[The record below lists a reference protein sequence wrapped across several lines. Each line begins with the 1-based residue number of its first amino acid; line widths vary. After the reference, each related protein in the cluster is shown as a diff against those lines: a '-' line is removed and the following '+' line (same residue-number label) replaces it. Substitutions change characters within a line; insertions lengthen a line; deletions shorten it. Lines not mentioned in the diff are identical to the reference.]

1 MENKIN
7 IARFKEGSRTAE
19 VKGIWQWDYGQ
30 ILRIQGL
37 NLPAAVEIHF
47 SLDEHGG
54 EAVRRIGVTKDGVTD
69 VVVPDTM
76 LENES
81 AYGDSYYFFA
91 YIYLTDETSG
101 NTEYKIRAKVST
113 RSKPEGYLS
122 GGNDTFAAI
131 LKTVNEI
138 ADDKV
143 TRPLIA
149 KVGQVLSVKATDESG
164 KPTEFEATDQGGG
177 VSDEKIAE
185 AVGAYMEANPI
196 EETDPTVSDW
206 AKQPKKPTYTASEV
220 GALPDTTKIPSKTSD
235 LQNDSKFTTLELDET
250 LTDNTKAA
258 PAGMVGGMKKEISS
272 LSEDLADITE
282 QLSEPITVT
291 VSLDGIS
298 YDRGIT
304 GRGNEKTSPTIGL
317 YTIYRMEY
325 EKPIDVD
332 TITVSGIGVNSGNV
346 LPLIVYL
353 DSERHVVGKDNAEGF
368 VPTTEPAPVEGY
380 TSIIPEG
387 TSIIC
392 VNYGYKTSTGVW
404 TNALCTYEKEDIR
417 YTFPTFSFSD
427 ESEIQRKATITFIDD
442 DGYADSSLVFKK
454 ALDDNGLKG
463 CIAIVT
469 DNVGT
474 TGRYSVEE
482 LNALKAEG
490 FEILSHSATHSAYY
504 KGASLNMDNYSDLL
518 SDIERSYI
526 FMVVNGFTDN
536 VIVYPYGGQK
546 NNNPTNKAIRK
557 LCNKYYAYGVDI
569 SGGVMSDDVLNNM
582 GLKRLLATGVGDET
596 QYTSNYSSI
605 ISAIDECIEKNGWL
619 IIGTH
624 SHYQIDYNHMKSVSD
639 YVKAKVDNDELV
651 VKTFSDAIDTFKNRC
666 SIGDFYDSEKMYIS
680 GRTIYN

>member
-1 MENKIN
+1 MDLVTYAVLNKKIDAIGN
-7 IARFKEGSRTAE
+7 I
-19 VKGIWQWDYGQ
+19 
-30 ILRIQGL
+30 
-37 NLPAAVEIHF
+37 P
-47 SLDEHGG
+47 
-54 EAVRRIGVTKDGVTD
+54 
-69 VVVPDTM
+69 
-76 LENES
+76 
-81 AYGDSYYFFA
+81 
-91 YIYLTDETSG
+91 
-101 NTEYKIRAKVST
+101 
-113 RSKPEGYLS
+113 
-122 GGNDTFAAI
+122 
-131 LKTVNEI
+131 
-138 ADDKV
+138 
-143 TRPLIA
+143 
-149 KVGQVLSVKATDESG
+149 
-164 KPTEFEATDQGGG
+164 
-177 VSDEKIAE
+177 DEKITA
-185 AVGAYMEANPI
+185 AVN
-196 EETDPTVSDW
+196 
-206 AKQPKKPTYTASEV
+206 TY
-220 GALPDTTKIPSKTSD
+220 
-235 LQNDSKFTTLELDET
+235 LDENPPVT
-250 LTDNTKAA
+250 GATAEQASQIDKNVADIGELKGD
-258 PAGMVGGMKKEISS
+258 
-272 LSEDLADITE
+272 LSDITE

-304 GRGNEKTSPTIGL
+304 GQGYEKTSPTIGR

-332 TITVSGIGVNSGNV
+332 TITVSGIGVNSGNI

-417 YTFPTFSFSD
+417 YTFPTFSD

-536 VIVYPYGGQK
+536 VIVYPHGGQK

-582 GLKRLLATGVGDET
+582 GLKRLFATGVGDET